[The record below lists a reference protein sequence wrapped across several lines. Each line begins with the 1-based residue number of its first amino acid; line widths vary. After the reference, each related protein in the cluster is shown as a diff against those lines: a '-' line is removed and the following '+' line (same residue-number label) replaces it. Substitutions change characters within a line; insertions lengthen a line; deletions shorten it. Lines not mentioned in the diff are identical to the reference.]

1 MISAEIRNLLERPF
15 SEVGWKIQATNSA
28 KDKGLIVAYI
38 DARDVA
44 SRLDETGLEWSD
56 SYSVH
61 VMADTWIVECR
72 LTVGG
77 VTRTDVGTGD
87 GDEAAKSAYSDAL
100 KRAAVK
106 FGVGRY
112 LYEIPTTWVPVET
125 IGRSQVIPKEGLEKL
140 HAAYR
145 RKYGQ
150 AAIPAARPP
159 VVQLVDAAPQP
170 TPALEEP
177 NDAITSGQ
185 IKALAATLRQAGFD
199 STGDGKAQGRAF
211 LAYLAGRES
220 LESAKDLTFAQAHA
234 VLHRLADP
242 AAGSEYRA
250 DPQLVEAALAAWYEH
265 QAGSPPADVDLP
277 TRAVAV

>member
-1 MISAEIRNLLERPF
+1 MISNEIRSLLEKPF

-61 VMADTWIVECR
+61 VMADAWVVECR

-87 GDEAAKSAYSDAL
+87 GDEAAKSAYSDAF
-100 KRAAVK
+100 KRAGVK
-106 FGVGRY
+106 FGIGRY

-125 IGRSQVIPKEGLEKL
+125 VGRSQVIPKDGLERL
-140 HAAYR
+140 NAAYK

-150 AAIPAARPP
+150 AAAP
-159 VVQLVDAAPQP
+159 VVQVVESQPEPAPAIR
-170 TPALEEP
+170 TDP
-177 NDAITSGQ
+177 NDPVTPGQ

-199 STGDGKAQGRAF
+199 STSEGKAQGRAF
-211 LAYLAGRES
+211 IGYLAGVTP
-220 LESAKDLTFAQAHA
+220 LESVKDLTFTQAHEI
-234 VLHRLADP
+234 LHRLADP

-250 DPQLVEAALAAWYEH
+250 DPQLVEEALSDWYRVRASDDRVREIL
-265 QAGSPPADVDLP
+265 AG
-277 TRAVAV
+277 VA

>member
-1 MISAEIRNLLERPF
+1 MISTEIRSLLERPF

-61 VMADTWIVECR
+61 VMADAWVVECR

-87 GDEAAKSAYSDAL
+87 GDEAAKSAYSDAF
-100 KRAAVK
+100 KRAGVK
-106 FGVGRY
+106 FGIGRY

-125 IGRSQVIPKEGLEKL
+125 VGRSQVIPKDGLERL
-140 HAAYR
+140 HAAYK

-150 AAIPAARPP
+150 AAAP
-159 VVQLVDAAPQP
+159 VAQVVESL
-170 TPALEEP
+170 PALQPAIEPETETEEGS
-177 NDAITSGQ
+177 ITAGQ
-185 IKALAATLRQAGFD
+185 IRALGATLREAGFD
-199 STGDGKAQGRAF
+199 GGTEEGKAQGRAF
-211 LAYLAGRES
+211 LAWLAGRPGLASVKE
-220 LESAKDLTFAQAHA
+220 LNWVDGTRILK
-234 VLHRLADP
+234 RLAGP
-242 AAGSEYRA
+242 SAGRGEYRA
-250 DPQLVEAALAAWYEH
+250 DPQLVEQALADWYRS
-265 QAGSPPADVDLP
+265 QASDDRVREILAG
-277 TRAVAV
+277 VA

>member
-1 MISAEIRNLLERPF
+1 MISTEIRSLLERPF

-61 VMADTWIVECR
+61 VMADAWVVECR

-87 GDEAAKSAYSDAL
+87 GDEAAKSAYSDAF
-100 KRAAVK
+100 KRAGVK
-106 FGVGRY
+106 FGIGRY

-125 IGRSQVIPKEGLEKL
+125 VGRSQVIPKDGLERL
-140 HAAYR
+140 NAAYK

-150 AAIPAARPP
+150 AAAP
-159 VVQLVDAAPQP
+159 VVQVVESQPEPAPAIR
-170 TPALEEP
+170 TDP
-177 NDAITSGQ
+177 NDPVTPGQ

-199 STGDGKAQGRAF
+199 STSEGKGQGRAF
-211 LAYLAGRES
+211 IGYLAGLPG
-220 LESAKDLTFAQAHA
+220 LESVKDLTFTQAHA

-250 DPQLVEAALAAWYEH
+250 DPQLVEEALSDWYRVRASDDRVREIL
-265 QAGSPPADVDLP
+265 AG
-277 TRAVAV
+277 VA

>member
-1 MISAEIRNLLERPF
+1 MISNEIRSLLEKPF

-61 VMADTWIVECR
+61 VMADAWVVECR

-87 GDEAAKSAYSDAL
+87 GDEAAKSAYSDAF
-100 KRAAVK
+100 KRAGVK
-106 FGVGRY
+106 FGIGRY

-125 IGRSQVIPKEGLEKL
+125 VGRSQVIPKDGLERL
-140 HAAYR
+140 NAAYK

-150 AAIPAARPP
+150 AAAP
-159 VVQLVDAAPQP
+159 VVQVVESQPEPAPAIR
-170 TPALEEP
+170 TDP
-177 NDAITSGQ
+177 NDPVTPGQ

-199 STGDGKAQGRAF
+199 STSEGKAQGRAF
-211 LAYLAGRES
+211 IGYLARVQG
-220 LESAKDLTFAQAHA
+220 LESVKDLTFAQAHS

-250 DPQLVEAALAAWYEH
+250 DPQLVEEALSDWYRARASDDRVREIL
-265 QAGSPPADVDLP
+265 AG
-277 TRAVAV
+277 VA